1 MMPWGSSTGWGEQVG
16 AERRIAV
23 DHVNVPTVGLGDDE
37 AAVGPSRTGVSG
49 EGATDYRRLIWR
61 VVLWPMAPSQS
72 PWTRVVLAGEMTRG
86 VLGED

>member
-23 DHVNVPTVGLGDDE
+23 DHVNIPTVGLGDDE
-37 AAVGPSRTGVSG
+37 AAVSG

-61 VVLWPMAPSQS
+61 VVLPRHRA
-72 PWTRVVLAGEMTRG
+72 RG
-86 VLGED
+86 RGWCTVGREND